1 MIRLFKSKGIK
12 RIEKLLSKAKNEEDD
27 ISIKALCGKIKIEG
41 LTQKTFFNFFQ
52 KNIKERDIFKNNK
65 YRKIFIENQFNIEKT
80 NEVFLND
87 FFKELEMTIVKE
99 KLLSSDNDDAIL
111 DFIQKSKK
119 KSTDGIV
126 KEIKT
131 ITKKENKIAEI
142 DKQEELEFARELN
155 LKDGEDDDEVS
166 KEDKELIEKLSF
178 REQERYEDFNE
189 ADFE

>member
-27 ISIKALCGKIKIEG
+27 ISIKAFCGKIKIEG